1 MFTVHFRFEEL
12 EADASGIVV
21 QDVNSSGTLRLQFL
35 QHTDTVT
42 GQKVKVAVFFV
53 LCVCVCVRKDTTLVS
68 VNELLEV

>member
-53 LCVCVCVRKDTTLVS
+53 LCVCVRKDTTLVS
-68 VNELLEV
+68 VNELLEE